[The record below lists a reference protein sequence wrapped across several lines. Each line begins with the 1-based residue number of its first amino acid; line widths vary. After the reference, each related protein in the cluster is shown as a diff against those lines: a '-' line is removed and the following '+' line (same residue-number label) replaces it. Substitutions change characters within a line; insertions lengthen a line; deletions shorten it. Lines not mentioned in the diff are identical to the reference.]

1 MVNLAPTAEYS
12 WQYCNILKYLI
23 HSSHLVHP
31 DFHPLTMTRHE
42 YHLRLMSQSL
52 DYDKEFA
59 EDIIP
64 IEKVKNHN
72 ALLALYNEMEAK
84 YHDNNHVTVGLNIR
98 LFDKGINRNTNQ
110 IVIMQIFKSLSAISA
125 SKQISVY
132 IYGCSKI
139 PKFLIEEANKYSV
152 KVYLISGYN
161 SNNSW
166 GFMNSIEDSHET
178 SEYQI
183 TIEQIILR
191 FSTLVMCPPSDQCAF
206 HSILVK
212 KQLCTMQLPRFL
224 IINMLFG
231 CQKELV
237 KMN

>member
-1 MVNLAPTAEYS
+1 
-12 WQYCNILKYLI
+12 
-23 HSSHLVHP
+23 
-31 DFHPLTMTRHE
+31 
-42 YHLRLMSQSL
+42 
-52 DYDKEFA
+52 
-59 EDIIP
+59 
-64 IEKVKNHN
+64 
-72 ALLALYNEMEAK
+72 MEAK

-191 FSTLVMCPPSDQCAF
+191 FSTLVMCPPSGSMCLPLHIGKKTIVYNAVTQVS
-206 HSILVK
+206 HYQHVIWLPKGISENELILWMRCPFLLENSLK
-212 KQLCTMQLPRFL
+212 CTS
-224 IINMLFG
+224 
-231 CQKELV
+231 
-237 KMN
+237 